1 MYRFCLYLTVA
12 IAVILSASL
21 ANADGVCTGYPKMYN
36 GKPCASTTRYWDGQM
51 GACGCGTGNTNP
63 FSWQWTKPTAAASA
77 PIYGSGTWCGSGC
90 GKCFKLTPTAIG
102 ASAEGTGA
110 PALDS
115 LVVKVTN
122 LCPYAGNEAWCA
134 YDVNSFGYEAHFDLM
149 DYNMAG
155 VVSSMG
161 WNNPE
166 VTYEEVDCA
175 ANGYTDWNCQCAD
188 GASTVTPSATDA
200 PTTAPASATK
210 APTTAAVPATEA
222 PAPATEAPAPAT
234 EAPATATDAPTTAP
248 VRATKRPTK
257 RPTSEPAVTK
267 AQATEAPVAP
277 TEAPISPTEAPIA
290 IATDAPVPDTEA
302 PVVAATDAPVVD
314 EPSTAAT
321 DAPVSSESPSTGTD
335 IQIQVNGGSNAWW
348 FGFSLVNIAVSDI
361 SSVEIKDSSENA
373 LWTRMSY
380 QGNEYW
386 NMYSVNPAN
395 QMKAP
400 LSLRFTGVN
409 RNVVT
414 ADNIISAFQSATLD
428 TGVAL

>member
-1 MYRFCLYLTVA
+1 MYRFCLYLTVV

-51 GACGCGTGNTNP
+51 GACGCGTGNSNP

-77 PIYGSGTWCGSGC
+77 PIYGSGSWCGSGC

-102 ASAEGTGA
+102 ASPEGTGA

-122 LCPYAGNEAWCA
+122 LCPYSGNEAWCA
-134 YDVNSFGYEAHFDLM
+134 YDVNSFDYEAHFDIM

-175 ANGYTDWNCQCAD
+175 ENGYTDWNCQCAD
-188 GASTVTPSATDA
+188 GASTITPSATAA
-200 PTTAPASATK
+200 PTTAPAPATK
-210 APTTAAVPATEA
+210 APTAAPVPATKA
-222 PAPATEAPAPAT
+222 PTVAPVPAT
-234 EAPATATDAPTTAP
+234 
-248 VRATKRPTK
+248 
-257 RPTSEPAVTK
+257 K
-267 AQATEAPVAP
+267 AAATEAPVAP
-277 TEAPISPTEAPIA
+277 TEAPIA
-290 IATDAPVPDTEA
+290 IATDAPAVAATDAPAPATEA
-302 PVVAATDAPVVD
+302 PVVATTDAPVVV

-335 IQIQVNGGSNAWW
+335 IKIQVNGGSNAWW

-361 SSVEIKDSSENA
+361 SSVEIKDSSANA
-373 LWTRMSY
+373 LWARLSY

-386 NMYSVNPAN
+386 NLYSVNPST

-409 RNVVT
+409 GNVVT
-414 ADNIISAFQSATLD
+414 ADNIISAFQSATVD